1 MGQMEPLSKGRSFAR
16 WTTPTRPGDFEQ
28 PQARSERRLRS
39 ARPFPADDQTLRVLL
54 IEDNPGDADWVEEHL
69 SELGNCQVEI
79 TRAPRLEEGLREL
92 ISQAFD
98 AVIVDLSL
106 PDASPAQTLAHIRK
120 TRESVAIV
128 VLSGSEDD
136 HMRREALR
144 SGAQEFLTKGTSDGL
159 NLGRC
164 LLAAVDRHRGQSSQR
179 QLQRWMAATP
189 EAVIVAD
196 ESGRVQFV
204 NAAAMQLFGRSEPE
218 FFAER
223 LHFSLSEAD
232 SKELEIVRDGERRY
246 GEVRVVPVEWHGLP
260 ALMATIRDNT
270 ERRKAEVQLAAVD
283 RLVAIGTMA
292 ASVAHEINNPLAA
305 MIVNL
310 EIAANVAGAQPG
322 LEELSQLI
330 ADTREAASRVRT
342 IASDLRTL
350 SCAKDERTEVV
361 ELSRVIET
369 ALRLASHETR
379 RRASVTVN
387 VAADL
392 PAVQAH
398 ESRLGQVLT
407 NLVVNAAQAMQESD
421 LERNLIR
428 IAGRRRDE
436 SSVEISVAD
445 NGAGMSEQIL
455 DRLFTPFFTSK
466 PPSQGTGLG
475 LSICKRIVD
484 SYGGRL
490 EVESHVG
497 VGSTFRVVLPVAPQT
512 LRRGVVAR
520 RRGRVLIA
528 DDEGT
533 STRALAEALRPAHD
547 VVVALSAAE
556 ALKIIQERP
565 DFDVVF
571 YSVTLTQMSG
581 TDFYEVLQCKQP
593 KLLKRLVFLG
603 EGSRASLPIDLLDR
617 VPNQK
622 LDKPLNLAEVASLI
636 AQSIDSADS

>member
-1 MGQMEPLSKGRSFAR
+1 MPGALRERTTERAIDAEEDQVVMGRMEQLLEGRSAAA
-16 WTTPTRPGDFEQ
+16 WTTPTP
-28 PQARSERRLRS
+28 AHSERRLRS
-39 ARPFPADDQTLRVLL
+39 ARQLTDNEQTLRVLL

-69 SELGNCQVEI
+69 SELGNHQVEL

-92 ISQAFD
+92 TSQAFD

-106 PDASPAQTLAHIRK
+106 PDASPSQTLAHIRK

-128 VLSGSEDD
+128 VLSGSEDAQV
-136 HMRREALR
+136 RREALR
-144 SGAQEFLTKGTSDGL
+144 SGAQDFLTKGTHSGPI
-159 NLGRC
+159 LGRC
-164 LLAAVDRHRGQSSQR
+164 LLGAVERHRGQSSQR

-196 ESGRVQFV
+196 ESGQVQFV
-204 NAAAMQLFGRSEPE
+204 NAAAMQLFARSEAE
-218 FFAER
+218 FFRER
-223 LHFSLSEAD
+223 LDFSLAEAA
-232 SKELEIVRDGERRY
+232 STELEIFRNGERRF
-246 GEVRVVPVEWHGLP
+246 GEMRVVPVEWRGQP

-270 ERRKAEVQLAAVD
+270 ERREAEVQLAAVD

-350 SCAKDERTEVV
+350 SCGNEERTEAVD
-361 ELSRVIET
+361 LSRVVES
-369 ALRLASHETR
+369 ALRLASHEIR
-379 RRASVTVN
+379 HRARVLVSLDT
-387 VAADL
+387 DL

-407 NLVVNAAQAMQESD
+407 NLVVNAAQAMQEAD

-428 IAGRRRDE
+428 ISGRRRGE
-436 SSVEISVAD
+436 STVEISVAD
-445 NGAGMSEQIL
+445 NGAGMSAQTL

-484 SYGGRL
+484 SYGGQL
-490 EVESHVG
+490 EVESQVQ
-497 VGSTFRVVLPVAPQT
+497 VGSTFTVVLTA
-512 LRRGVVAR
+512 VAR
-520 RRGRVLIA
+520 RR
-528 DDEGT
+528 
-533 STRALAEALRPAHD
+533 P
-547 VVVALSAAE
+547 SA
-556 ALKIIQERP
+556 QR
-565 DFDVVF
+565 
-571 YSVTLTQMSG
+571 TTW
-581 TDFYEVLQCKQP
+581 
-593 KLLKRLVFLG
+593 
-603 EGSRASLPIDLLDR
+603 
-617 VPNQK
+617 
-622 LDKPLNLAEVASLI
+622 
-636 AQSIDSADS
+636 

>member
-1 MGQMEPLSKGRSFAR
+1 MGPLEQLLEDASAEH
-16 WTTPTRPGDFEQ
+16 WTTPTRPGELAR
-28 PQARSERRLRS
+28 PPARSERRLRS
-39 ARPFPADDQTLRVLL
+39 ARALADQDHVLRVLL

-69 SELGNCQVEI
+69 SELGDYQVEI

-92 ISQAFD
+92 TSLAFD

-106 PDASPAQTLAHIRK
+106 PDASPSQTLAHIRK

-136 HMRREALR
+136 QVRREALR
-144 SGAQEFLTKGTSDGL
+144 SGAQDFLTKGAGAGPI
-159 NLGRC
+159 LGRC
-164 LLAAVDRHRGQSSQR
+164 LLGAVERHRGQSSQR

-196 ESGRVQFV
+196 ESGQVQFV
-204 NAAAMQLFGRSEPE
+204 NAAAMQLFGRSEAE
-218 FFAER
+218 FFGER
-223 LHFSLSEAD
+223 LHFSLSEQATT
-232 SKELEIVRDGERRY
+232 ELQIFRGGELRF
-246 GEVRVVPVEWHGLP
+246 GEMRVVAVEWCGLP

-270 ERRKAEVQLAAVD
+270 ERRKAEVQLASVD

-310 EIAANVAGAQPG
+310 EIAANVAGAHGG

-350 SCAKDERTEVV
+350 SCANEERTEAV
-361 ELSRVIET
+361 ELAPVIEST
-369 ALRLASHETR
+369 LRLTSHEVR
-379 RRASVTVN
+379 RRAKVIVN
-387 VAADL
+387 LESDL

-407 NLVVNAAQAMQESD
+407 NLVVNAAQAMPESQ
-421 LERNLIR
+421 LEQNLIR
-428 IAGRRRDE
+428 ISGRRRGE
-436 SSVEISVAD
+436 SSVEISVTD

-484 SYGGRL
+484 SYGGQL
-490 EVESHVG
+490 EVESQAG
-497 VGSTFRVVLPVAPQT
+497 VGSTFRV
-512 LRRGVVAR
+512 
-520 RRGRVLIA
+520 I
-528 DDEGT
+528 
-533 STRALAEALRPAHD
+533 
-547 VVVALSAAE
+547 LSAV
-556 ALKIIQERP
+556 R
-565 DFDVVF
+565 
-571 YSVTLTQMSG
+571 
-581 TDFYEVLQCKQP
+581 C
-593 KLLKRLVFLG
+593 R
-603 EGSRASLPIDLLDR
+603 
-617 VPNQK
+617 
-622 LDKPLNLAEVASLI
+622 KP
-636 AQSIDSADS
+636 